1 MALTPSLPRTTE
13 RLTLR
18 FTDPAD
24 ATAMLAYKS
33 QPDVVRYVPYPPL
46 TLDQIEERLAEGG
59 RWSRRT
65 LSAEGDAIT
74 IAVVETATGQL
85 VGDVVLIW
93 ASEIHRAI
101 EIGYILAPEFTGRG
115 YATEAAKALLSIAFD
130 EFKAHRVVATAD
142 VRNSQSLPV
151 LERLR
156 MRCEARHVSDH
167 WIKGDWVSTFVYAIT
182 EDEWQS
188 G

>member
-1 MALTPSLPRTTE
+1 MTE

-24 ATAMLAYKS
+24 AEAMLAYKS
-33 QPDVVRYVPYPPL
+33 RADVVRYVPYPPL
-46 TLDQIEERLAEGG
+46 TIDQIAERLAEGG

-74 IAVVETATGQL
+74 IAVVETSTSQL
-85 VGDVVLIW
+85 VGDVALIW
-93 ASEIHRAI
+93 ASDVHRAI
-101 EIGYILAPEFTGRG
+101 EIGYILAPEFMGRG
-115 YATEAAKALLSIAFD
+115 YATEATAALLTIAFD
-130 EFKAHRVVATAD
+130 EFNAHRVIATVD
-142 VRNSQSLPV
+142 VRNSQSFPV

-167 WIKGDWVSTFVYAIT
+167 WIKGEWVSTLVYAIT
-182 EDEWQS
+182 EDEWRGS
-188 G
+188 